1 MDHLLN
7 FHFNILLGKINGC
20 LKSIDLGNIFDNL
33 VWEKKKTIDFLMGFY
48 MFHKSGLKLSK
59 NSQLKKI
66 PKDIREQNPIS
77 IKGPISF

>member
-48 MFHKSGLKLSK
+48 IFHKSGLKLSK
-59 NSQLKKI
+59 NSQLKNSLKTSVN
-66 PKDIREQNPIS
+66 KNLYQ
-77 IKGPISF
+77 